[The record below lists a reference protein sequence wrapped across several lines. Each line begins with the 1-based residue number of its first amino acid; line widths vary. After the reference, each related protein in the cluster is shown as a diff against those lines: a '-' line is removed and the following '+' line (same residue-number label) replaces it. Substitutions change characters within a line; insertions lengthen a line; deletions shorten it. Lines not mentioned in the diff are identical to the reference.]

1 MFAHL
6 ITSALAARGA
16 LNTVRLAMRGIH
28 TINDAVRG
36 SQVFFVHGAAVL
48 VSNHQDWFAAR
59 AGREAI
65 ERLTA
70 VPNMRKLLAHS
81 SKEWAGGADILSAF
95 NPGGTFAEHASKPAI
110 AAELAAIKERII
122 KDPAAAQALLAFG
135 HLSQAAHAARA
146 NAQTSQAA
154 PAQGA

>member
-16 LNTVRLAMRGIH
+16 LGTIRLAMRGIH
-28 TINDAVRG
+28 TVNDAARG
-36 SQVFFVHGAAVL
+36 AQIFFVHDAAVL
-48 VSNHQDWFAAR
+48 VCNHQDWFAAR

-65 ERLTA
+65 ERITA
-70 VPNMRKLLAHS
+70 VPNMRKLLAHAA
-81 SKEWAGGADILSAF
+81 KDWAGGADILSAF
-95 NPGGTFAEHASKPAI
+95 NPGGTFAAHASKPAI
-110 AAELAAIKERII
+110 AAELAAIRERII

-135 HLSQAAHAARA
+135 HLSMAAHAARA